1 MKKEMNNDVLIKIKK
16 INERV
21 VKIKGEIDSLDFRKD
36 IGIIDAKLYRMKRKT
51 NLYELSL
58 LDEEVDKLR
67 NEMEIRKMLSEINI
81 STLIGSIN
89 LN

>member
-1 MKKEMNNDVLIKIKK
+1 MNNDVLIKIKK

>member
-1 MKKEMNNDVLIKIKK
+1 MNNDVLIKIKK

-67 NEMEIRKMLSEINI
+67 SEMEIRKMLSEINI